1 MRRGRAMDDDDF
13 SIRGRGVK
21 VHRSI
26 VAESERSAWYRAWGV
41 RESRVVSTNQWP
53 EWLKAAV
60 VLAGMALLLWWYHH
74 MRGRPYDL
82 FSFNK
87 SLAIAQVIGL
97 CVGVALGPLCRFA
110 LGGERWIGL
119 RRPICILA
127 VMGLVAHGT
136 IAFFFLPKQFP
147 WKLLHEPLGLGHSRL
162 TALTGL
168 LALWALSYPACY
180 RRLGRARGNG
190 CNCWSTRCWPRVSH
204 TSCCWISS
212 PTGPKWFRTF
222 ELDAST
228 RDDGAV
234 HAGLRAG
241 GRQADRS
248 DEPRPDFPHRTGLR
262 AGGGEGIR
270 WNSEAASGL
279 RSGPPRQDGRNRELE
294 SERSA
299 LSGPCAEAGWRGR
312 LAGAAS

>member
-1 MRRGRAMDDDDF
+1 MVSSM
-13 SIRGRGVK
+13 
-21 VHRSI
+21 
-26 VAESERSAWYRAWGV
+26 GV
-41 RESRVVSTNQWP
+41 RESRVVLNNQWP

-147 WKLLHEPLGLGHSRL
+147 WKYYTGHAVSAILGLTS
-162 TALTGL
+162 LTGL
-168 LALWALSYPACY
+168 LALWVISYPAAH
-180 RRLGRARGNG
+180 RRLGARGWKWLQLLVYPLLAAGVTHFTMLDKFPN
-190 CNCWSTRCWPRVSH
+190 WA
-204 TSCCWISS
+204 
-212 PTGPKWFRTF
+212 KWFRTLEPALPPGTMLPF
-222 ELDAST
+222 ALACLLGIIKLLDVMRHGQIVPIAADCDPQGAREPVEL
-228 RDDGAV
+228 
-234 HAGLRAG
+234 G
-241 GRQADRS
+241 GRR
-248 DEPRPDFPHRTGLR
+248 R
-262 AGGGEGIR
+262 A
-270 WNSEAASGL
+270 
-279 RSGPPRQDGRNRELE
+279 
-294 SERSA
+294 
-299 LSGPCAEAGWRGR
+299 
-312 LAGAAS
+312 